1 MLLLTPTFCTEIC
14 DLSRENVPNGYP
26 FKLVL
31 PFTCRSLAVHRP
43 FKKNLH
49 PFARLESS
57 IHKKLQLSV
66 RTACVIRLKKFTSVR
81 TDCAIRS
88 SKRLVLSV
96 QKQFAS
102 VRTACVFRSKHKFA
116 FTRSRKS
123 KCMLETTRQNKD
135 VIQYDYVDRYCKV
148 EFHTRILH
156 SYCKAVI
163 LLVCCLLFPY

>member
-1 MLLLTPTFCTEIC
+1 MTSHGKTFLTAIRSNSF
-14 DLSRENVPNGYP
+14 
-26 FKLVL
+26 
-31 PFTCRSLAVHRP
+31 CRSLAVHRP

-49 PFARLESS
+49 PFARLESP
-57 IHKKLQLSV
+57 V
-66 RTACVIRLKKFTSVR
+66 RM
-81 TDCAIRS
+81 DCAIRS
-88 SKRLVLSV
+88 SEQLVLSV

-116 FTRSRKS
+116 LTRSRKS

-135 VIQYDYVDRYCKV
+135 VIRYDYVDRYCKV